1 MRRLTLR
8 AWLRAFSTL
17 FTNLTCAL
25 RAKLVLCSVLFCFIY
40 IKMRRVQH
48 SPIKTPKELTSPVVS
63 KGSDEFV
70 NAKRGTKNRSDSSPS
85 MVQNPNQAC
94 NLQEN
99 ASNQT
104 AIMSKLLADVVAI
117 KNRMEEVQR
126 ANERIEA
133 GMSFI
138 NRDFED
144 FKAEIELLKK
154 ERREQKTYIES
165 LEEKL
170 QDLQFKSRSSSVE
183 IKSIPQEDSETP
195 ETLAKIVCSI
205 GDTVGSKISQSNL
218 RDIYRLPGKSNAP
231 RPVVAE
237 FSTVDAKVKLLSAVR
252 AYNKN
257 KKLAGDRL
265 NTAKLGFKDS
275 PPKMVN
281 VSERLPSHTKKLLY
295 LASEFKKKNSFAFCW
310 VSNGNIFLRK
320 KQGDVHHLI
329 KSEYCLKMLE
339 KDLEKNI

>member
-1 MRRLTLR
+1 
-8 AWLRAFSTL
+8 
-17 FTNLTCAL
+17 
-25 RAKLVLCSVLFCFIY
+25 
-40 IKMRRVQH
+40 MRRVQH
-48 SPIKTPKELTSPVVS
+48 SPSKMRKESTSTVIS
-63 KGSDEFV
+63 KESDEFV
-70 NAKRGTKNRSDSSPS
+70 NTKRGSKNRNDSSPS
-85 MVQNPNQAC
+85 LVQNPNQAYD

-99 ASNQT
+99 AINQT
-104 AIMSKLLADVVAI
+104 AIMTKLLAEVAAI
-117 KNRMEEVQR
+117 RNRMEEVQK

-154 ERREQKTYIES
+154 ERHEQKTYIEN
-165 LEEKL
+165 LEAKL
-170 QDLQFKSRSSSVE
+170 RDLQFKSRCSSVE
-183 IKSIPQEDSETP
+183 IRNIPHEDSETP
-195 ETLAKIVCSI
+195 ETLTKIVCSI
-205 GDTVGSKISQSNL
+205 QDTIGSKISKSNL

-231 RPVVAE
+231 RPVIAE

-257 KKLAGDRL
+257 KKLPDERL

-281 VSERLPSHTKKLLY
+281 VSERLPAYTKKLLY
-295 LASEFKKKNSFAFCW
+295 LASEFKKKNSFDFCW

-329 KSEYCLKMLE
+329 RSEYCLRMLE
-339 KDLEKNI
+339 KDLENNI

>member
-1 MRRLTLR
+1 MP
-8 AWLRAFSTL
+8 
-17 FTNLTCAL
+17 
-25 RAKLVLCSVLFCFIY
+25 
-40 IKMRRVQH
+40 RVQR
-48 SPIKTPKELTSPVVS
+48 SPPKMSMELSSPKDL
-63 KGSDEFV
+63 KGTNEFV
-70 NAKRGTKNRSDSSPS
+70 NAKRGTKNCNDSSPS
-85 MVQNPNQAC
+85 RVQNTNQAYE
-94 NLQEN
+94 NHQGN
-99 ASNQT
+99 ASSQT
-104 AIMSKLLADVVAI
+104 AIMSKLLAEVAAI
-117 KNRMEEVQR
+117 KNKMEEVQK

-154 ERREQKTYIES
+154 ERREQKLYIEN
-165 LEEKL
+165 LETKI

-183 IKSIPQEDSETP
+183 IRNIPHKDSETP

-205 GDTVGSKISQSNL
+205 GDTVGNKILQANL
-218 RDIYRLPGKSNAP
+218 RDIYRLPGKSNTP

-237 FSTVDAKVKLLSAVR
+237 FSTVDTKVKLLSAVR

-257 KKLAGDRL
+257 KKLPDDRL

-275 PPKMVN
+275 PPKIVN
-281 VSERLPSHTKKLLY
+281 VSERLPAYTKKLLY
-295 LASEFKKKNSFAFCW
+295 QASEFKKRNSFEFCW

-329 KSEYCLKMLE
+329 TSEFSLRMLE